1 MYRRLAPA
9 LLIWLLIVLMS
20 PAAVRSARAEQ
31 PFFYYPAYGAQR
43 GRIVYRD
50 GPRVNRQKIR
60 WGNGLTEY
68 GAQVLTHGIDILPSI
83 LPLFL
88 KESDVPAP
96 KDAGPIELPPHYTAE
111 LKRANDLLIRSAR
124 LVGADISSPP
134 PNGGSGGTPEPP
146 VPHPPVNVE
155 DAIRNS
161 PDPWAN

>member
-1 MYRRLAPA
+1 MVRHVTRGFLLALAVYGMPI
-9 LLIWLLIVLMS
+9 LV
-20 PAAVRSARAEQ
+20 AADAWADQ
-31 PFFYYPAYGAQR
+31 PFFYYPAYGSQR
-43 GRIVYRD
+43 GRIVNRE

-68 GAQVLTHGIDILPSI
+68 GASVLTHGIDILPSI
-83 LPLFL
+83 LPLL
-88 KESDVPAP
+88 VKEADVPAP
-96 KDAGPIELPPHYTAE
+96 KDAGPIELPPHYTVE

-134 PNGGSGGTPEPP
+134 TNGGSGGIPEPP